1 MTEVKSFK
9 SQISNTLQSS
19 FLVSII
25 GFLTTILI
33 SRVLGVELRG
43 EFTFLT
49 TLPSIIVT
57 LGRFGF
63 AHSIVYNI
71 NISDKN
77 KVIYTSFFVSIIAGL
92 LLMLLTLIGI
102 KFFSFQTLES
112 IKFEYLII
120 SSALIPLFF
129 ISDVLFGSLQ
139 GLKKIHFRNSIYTLQ
154 AFFTLVLSLVVA
166 FFWGINGLPYFLLAS
181 ALSYVLVIVLSI
193 NNIGVNYF
201 LSHSF
206 FCIKT
211 LKDLFNY
218 GIKSHFGNIFKQL
231 SYRIDVLIIAYFLP
245 VKELGLYA
253 VAVTF
258 SELVWKIPDAIGFVL
273 LPTISAKNKEKT
285 YDITAKVSRVI
296 LLPMLF
302 VCLFVFAFNEFFLGL
317 LFGNDF
323 IDANSCV
330 KFLLPGTFCFSLWK
344 IFVNDL
350 IARGKAV
357 IYSYSAAIS
366 AIVIV
371 GLDLVLVPKIGIIGA
386 SIASSAGYIVATF
399 YVVYKFMKYSD
410 LPATQLFII
419 RKAELSLIL
428 ASVKLS
434 LQKFRK

>member
-1 MTEVKSFK
+1 MAEIKSFK

-25 GFLTTILI
+25 GLLTTILI

-49 TLPSIIVT
+49 TLSSIIVT

-71 NISDKN
+71 NVSDKN
-77 KVIYTSFFVSIIAGL
+77 KVIYTSFLISIIGGF
-92 LLMLLTLIGI
+92 LLMLLTLVGV
-102 KFFSFQTLES
+102 KLFSFQTLEN
-112 IKFEYLII
+112 IKFEHLII

-139 GLKKIHFRNSIYTLQ
+139 GLKKIHIRNSIYTLQ

-166 FFWGINGLPYFLLAS
+166 FFWGNNGLPYFLFAS
-181 ALSYVLVIVLSI
+181 ALSYVLVIILSI
-193 NNIGVNYF
+193 HNIGVDYF

-245 VKELGLYA
+245 IKELGLYV

-273 LPTISAKNKEKT
+273 LPTISAKNIDKSYE
-285 YDITAKVSRVI
+285 ITAKVSRVI

-302 VCLFVFAFNEFFLGL
+302 LCLFIFVFNEFFLGL

-330 KFLLPGTFCFSLWK
+330 RFLLPGTFCFSLWK
-344 IFVNDL
+344 IYVNDL
-350 IARGKAV
+350 IARGKAI

-371 GLDLVLVPKIGIIGA
+371 GLDLLLVPKIGIVGA
-386 SIASSAGYIVATF
+386 SIASSVGYIVATF
-399 YVVYKFMKYSD
+399 YVVYKFMMYSD
-410 LPATQLFII
+410 LPANQIFII
-419 RKAELSLIL
+419 KKDDFSLIL
-428 ASVKLS
+428 TSVKLS